1 MDRCSSFSLF
11 RRLLAGAMALVA
23 ADAIAAPPRIG
34 FLYPAGGQAGTT
46 FEVSIGGQSLED
58 PVGVVLSGEG
68 IQAEIVEHDKLPV
81 AQVADDH
88 RSRLRELRPEL
99 EALKEKAADGNA
111 DLLPNVRRVI
121 ADAGLDEKKLRLMS
135 EYYRRRND
143 PKQQLNTQI
152 GERVRV
158 RVTIAGDAVPGIQHW
173 RLRTASG
180 LSNPLRFVVGNLPE
194 VLEPEPHRFDLLRQ
208 VGLAPDAPPGRSQ
221 RRRTEPVVPPATLNG
236 RILPGEVDEF
246 LFRAKEGEKLVVSLQ
261 ARGLIPYLAD
271 AVPGWFQA
279 VVSLHDARGRELV
292 FADDHQFD
300 PDPVIFYQIPREGEY
315 RLRIRDAIYRGRE
328 DFVYRVSL
336 GELPFLTAI
345 SPLGG
350 QAGSEVDLTFHGAN
364 LTEHYFPRHPVPRE
378 PGIVE
383 LAASGPGGRSNPV
396 AFHVES
402 FPEDAERED
411 NNRIGTANPVNVPTL
426 VNGAIS
432 VPGDVDFYR
441 IQGAGNKP
449 MSFEIFAR
457 RLGSPLDANL
467 TVFDDDGGM
476 LAYNDDYEDPAAGL
490 TTHHADARVTVTLP
504 ANGRCFV
511 RVADTQNRYGY
522 DHSYRLRIA
531 PAVPGFVLRATPGTL
546 NARPGASA
554 RITVHALRVDG
565 FDGPI
570 HLRLLN
576 APDGFALRGGPVP
589 EGGEKID
596 VFLSVPDGDTDRPVA
611 LRLEGVAEIEG
622 KTVVVEAVPAEDMM
636 QAFAYRHLV
645 PVDSLPI
652 DVRTPPEKPAP

>member
-1 MDRCSSFSLF
+1 MDRCPLF
-11 RRLLAGAMALVA
+11 LRPLLVGAMTLA
-23 ADAIAAPPRIG
+23 AAGAIAAPPRIG
-34 FLYPAGGQAGTT
+34 FLYPAGGRAGST
-46 FEVSIGGQSLED
+46 FEISVGGQSLDD
-58 PVGVVLSGEG
+58 PEG
-68 IQAEIVEHDKLPV
+68 MVSSCEEIETEIIAHDKLPT

-88 RSRLRELRPEL
+88 RDKLRELRPEL
-99 EALKEKAADGNA
+99 EALKERTSNGDAE
-111 DLLPNVRRVI
+111 LLPAVRRLLS
-121 ADAGLDEKKLRLMS
+121 DAGLDEKKLRLMR

-152 GERVRV
+152 GESVRV
-158 RVTIAGDAVPGIQHW
+158 RVTIAEGAAPGNHHL

-180 LSNPLRFVVGNLPE
+180 LSNPLRFVVGQLPE
-194 VLEPEPHRFDLLRQ
+194 VCESEVHPFDLLLE
-208 VGLAPDAPPGRSQ
+208 VGLAPDPTTIRSRP
-221 RRRTEPVVPPATLNG
+221 RRDDPVGLPATLNG

-246 LFRAKEGEKLVVSLQ
+246 TFFAKEGEKLVVSLQ
-261 ARGLIPYLAD
+261 ARRLIPYLAD

-279 VVSLHDARGRELV
+279 VVSLHDTRGRELV
-292 FADDHQFD
+292 FADDYRFD

-345 SPLGG
+345 TPIGG

-364 LTEHYFPRHPVPRE
+364 LAAHHFPRHAVPKKT
-378 PGIVE
+378 GIVG
-383 LAASGPGGRSNPV
+383 LSAPGPGGRSNSI

-402 FPEDAERED
+402 FSEDAERED
-411 NNRIGTANPVNVPTL
+411 NNRLGTANPMKVPTL
-426 VNGAIS
+426 VNGTIS

-441 IQGAGNKP
+441 VEGAGNKP

-467 TVFDDDGGM
+467 TVFDDDGEM
-476 LAYNDDYEDPAAGL
+476 LAYNDDYADPAAGL
-490 TTHHADARVTVTLP
+490 TTHHADARLTVTLP

-511 RVADTQNRYGY
+511 RVEDTQNRYGY

-531 PAVPGFVLRATPGTL
+531 PATPGFVLRATPASL
-546 NARPGASA
+546 NARPGSSA
-554 RITVHALRVDG
+554 RLTVHALRLDG

-570 HLRLLN
+570 HLRLKD

-596 VFLSVPDGDTDRPVA
+596 VSIAVPDQGSARLVA

-622 KTVVVEAVPAEDMM
+622 ETTIVEAVPAEDMM

-645 PVDSLPI
+645 PADALLI
-652 DVRTPPEKPAP
+652 DVRTSP

>member
-1 MDRCSSFSLF
+1 MDRRPFLL
-11 RRLLAGAMALVA
+11 RLLASAVALAAGGAV
-23 ADAIAAPPRIG
+23 AAPPRIG
-34 FLYPAGGQAGTT
+34 FLYPAGGQAGAT
-46 FEVSIGGQSLED
+46 FEVSVGGQFLDD
-58 PVGVVLSGEG
+58 PEGVLVSTEG
-68 IQAEIVEHDKLPV
+68 IEAEILEHDKLPI

-88 RSRLRELRPEL
+88 RDKLREIRPGL
-99 EALKEKAADGNA
+99 EALKGSDADA
-111 DLLPNVRRVI
+111 DATPDLLSAVRRLLGE
-121 ADAGLDEKKLRLMS
+121 AGLDEKKIRLMG

-152 GERVRV
+152 GESVRV
-158 RVTIAGDAVPGIQHW
+158 RVTIAEDAAPGIHHW

-194 VLEPEPHRFDLLRQ
+194 VLEPEAHRFDLLQQ
-208 VGLAPDAPPGRSQ
+208 VGLAPDPSAIRPQ
-221 RRRTEPVVPPATLNG
+221 RRRTEPVALPVTLNG

-246 LFRAKEGEKLVVSLQ
+246 AFHAKEGEKLVVSLQ
-261 ARGLIPYLAD
+261 ARSLVPYLAD

-279 VVSLHDARGRELV
+279 VVSLHDARGRELA
-292 FADDHQFD
+292 FADDYRFD

-315 RLRIRDAIYRGRE
+315 RLRIRDSIYRGRE

-345 SPLGG
+345 TPLGG

-364 LTEHYFPRHPVPRE
+364 LAEHHFPRHPVPAR

-383 LAASGPGGRSNPV
+383 LAAHGPGGRSNAI

-411 NNRIGTANPVNVPTL
+411 NNRIGAANPVKVPTL
-426 VNGAIS
+426 VNGTIS
-432 VPGDVDFYR
+432 VPGDVDYYR
-441 IQGAGNKP
+441 VQGAGNKP

-531 PAVPGFVLRATPGTL
+531 QAVPGFVLRATPGTL
-546 NARPGASA
+546 NARPGGAA
-554 RITVHALRVDG
+554 RLTVHALRVDG

-570 HLRLLN
+570 RLRLQD
-576 APDGFALRGGPVP
+576 APEGFALRGGPVP
-589 EGGEKID
+589 EGEEKVEVAIA
-596 VFLSVPDGDTDRPVA
+596 VPDADTDRPVA

-645 PVDSLPI
+645 PVDSLLI